1 MARLADEVDPFEE
14 LESAALQLSRGD
26 RARLAERLLAS
37 LDEDPAI
44 EQAWEVEIAR
54 RVRAYRAGEMRTYS
68 SEEVDAVV
76 EGMLGS
82 SEGEL

>member
-1 MARLADEVDPFEE
+1 MARLADEVDLFEE
-14 LESAALQLSRGD
+14 LESAALLLSRGD

-44 EQAWEVEIAR
+44 EQAWEIEIAR
-54 RVRAYRAGEMRTYS
+54 RLQAYRTGAMKTHS

-82 SEGEL
+82 EEGKS